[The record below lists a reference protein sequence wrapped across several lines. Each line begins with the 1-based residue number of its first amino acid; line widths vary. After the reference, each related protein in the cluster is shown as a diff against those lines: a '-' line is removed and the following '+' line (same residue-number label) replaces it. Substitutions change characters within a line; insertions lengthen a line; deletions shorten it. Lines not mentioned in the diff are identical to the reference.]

1 MNSRRNRLLVVTL
14 ALAVLATGCSTPH
27 APAVPARQPVNFRG
41 LETWP
46 TSVRRVAV
54 LPAHDAT
61 GSLPADYLATHDEA
75 WNRALAGSQRA
86 EFVFV
91 SRPTLQKLAGRP
103 TLASAEA
110 LPARFLEK
118 VAGQTGAEA
127 VLFLDL
133 VHAKAY
139 PPLVLSVRSRLVAPD
154 TGNTWWMIDELF
166 DAADPG
172 TTRALRE
179 EAKSRS
185 QGPGDP
191 VVASLQSPARFADHA
206 FRAIAGVLPPR
217 LSENEPDNTKNATP
231 PAFPAK
237 KHPPRA
243 DTITR

>member
-1 MNSRRNRLLVVTL
+1 MNPRRNRLLVVTL
-14 ALAVLATGCSTPH
+14 ALALLATGCSTPH
-27 APAVPARQPVNFRG
+27 TSSVPARQPSNFRG
-41 LETWP
+41 PETWP

-103 TLASAEA
+103 TLASADA

-118 VAGQTGAEA
+118 VAGQTGADA

-139 PPLVLSVRSRLVAPD
+139 PPLVLSVRSRLIEPG
-154 TGNTWWMIDELF
+154 TGDTWWMIDELF

-172 TTRALRE
+172 TTQALRE
-179 EAKSRS
+179 EARARS

-191 VVASLQSPARFADHA
+191 IISSLQSPARFADHA

-217 LSENEPDNTKNATP
+217 QSENEQDKAKNATS

-243 DTITR
+243 DTVTR